1 MDFIRLD
8 PRRHTKPKALK
19 VGWRAMRVYE
29 ALVDIC
35 AMYDLRGTVPA
46 DYADP
51 LFVAGAVAL
60 RPEDWGM
67 KTMDEL
73 AKSIGACLDKLISS
87 GMLEVGAGYLIVSG
101 WEEFYGFRKAG
112 TERVPKIKPTENAK
126 SFLSEEKLFDSTPHH
141 TTTPTVDKG
150 GFRGKDLASLWNAWA
165 ARHKVPQ
172 VTKVGG
178 KRAQLADARAK
189 ENGPEYWA
197 EVLER
202 MGKSPGLLGK
212 NDRNWTVTFDWL
224 LRPMSAAMVMEGK
237 YDRWGKSTGEAAN
250 VLSESEADS
259 LYGEA

>member
-29 ALVDIC
+29 ALVDIS
-35 AMYDLRGTVPA
+35 AMYDLRGVLPA

-51 LFVAGAVAL
+51 AFIAGAVAL
-60 RPEDWGM
+60 RPEDWGLDNM
-67 KTMDEL
+67 EYLT
-73 AKSIGACLDKLISS
+73 ASIGLSLDKLVSS
-87 GMLEVGAGYLIVSG
+87 GMLSVEAGCLVVVG

-112 TERVPKIKPTENAK
+112 TERVPKSKPTENAK
-126 SFLSEEKLFDSTPHH
+126 SFLGEEKLFESTPHH
-141 TTTPTVDKG
+141 TTTPTTDKG
-150 GFRGKDLASLWNAWA
+150 SFRGKDLASLWNAWA
-165 ARHKVPQ
+165 AKHKVPQ

-178 KRAQLADARAK
+178 KRAQLADARAR
-189 ENGPEYWA
+189 ENGPEYWT

-212 NDRNWTVTFDWL
+212 NDRQWTVTFDWL
-224 LRPMSAAMVMEGK
+224 LRPMSAAMVLEGK
-237 YDRWGKSTGEAAN
+237 YDRWGKATGESAN